1 MTVFDMKEMMIL
13 PRPKKKEYDSK
24 IVLGDLIDIAADLYD
39 STGQIKIVAA
49 ELNLAE
55 HKVKKLMIT
64 GKVLSYPQTDQIQE
78 LIKAGHT
85 MVEVESIMSLSK
97 ASINAYLPYSKVPYK
112 ESEVSAN
119 ADRCEK
125 YRQRKAAVAAIHDME
140 TLWKAIELFAGYVF
154 HTATG
159 LKYTYTVHGGELFI
173 SRKEKSVTMSTVEK
187 AYKKVAGDSVR
198 IYNRPKDQGDLFGI
212 SYIYPIF
219 YRFGLIDVPEKVKRK
234 MVYNKKIL

>member
-85 MVEVESIMSLSK
+85 MVEVESIMSL
-97 ASINAYLPYSKVPYK
+97 
-112 ESEVSAN
+112 
-119 ADRCEK
+119 
-125 YRQRKAAVAAIHDME
+125 
-140 TLWKAIELFAGYVF
+140 
-154 HTATG
+154 
-159 LKYTYTVHGGELFI
+159 
-173 SRKEKSVTMSTVEK
+173 
-187 AYKKVAGDSVR
+187 
-198 IYNRPKDQGDLFGI
+198 
-212 SYIYPIF
+212 F
-219 YRFGLIDVPEKVKRK
+219 Y
-234 MVYNKKIL
+234 